1 MEHCWEKDVL
11 PTTAGHKSTGV
22 VQCSL
27 PDCVCL
33 PFARSGTAETRG
45 KGTLDLDLIGGTLW
59 LELWAPRRF
68 VHGANTLICSVCHGN
83 SSGSNLEA
91 VSEEGG
97 LVITGSRTGTGETG
111 RLRVDH
117 KPLVVNEIE
126 AEQDAVQIRVHKGP
140 PAAHCR
146 SSHETQCDA
155 PPIP

>member
-1 MEHCWEKDVL
+1 MFASPIVSVYRLLEVAQRRLAEREHW
-11 PTTAGHKSTGV
+11 
-22 VQCSL
+22 
-27 PDCVCL
+27 
-33 PFARSGTAETRG
+33 
-45 KGTLDLDLIGGTLW
+45 DLDLIGGTLW

-83 SSGSNLEA
+83 SSGSNSEA

-126 AEQDAVQIRVHKGP
+126 AEQDAVQIRVHKEP